1 MQISS
6 RFTIAI
12 HVLIA
17 VDFFRD
23 QYKTTSELLASSVHT
38 NPVVIRRI
46 LQQLKAAGL
55 IEVTRGSGGA
65 RLAKPAGEITL
76 LDVWRAVDCVES
88 GDLFHFHEAPN
99 PQCPVGRNIHAVLD
113 DKLVAMQQALQNEM
127 QATTLAEMLAR
138 TRDLVAQEQ
147 SAEDAPEM

>member
-17 VDFFRD
+17 IDVLKD

-55 IEVTRGSGGA
+55 IEVVRGSGGA
-65 RLAKPAGEITL
+65 SLAKDSSLISL
-76 LDVWRAVDCVES
+76 LDVYRAVDCIEN
-88 GDLFHFHEAPN
+88 GDLFHFHENPN
-99 PQCPVGRNIHAVLD
+99 EQCPVGRNIHAVLD
-113 DKLVAMQQALQNEM
+113 SKLLEMQNAFENEM
-127 QATTLAEMLAR
+127 KKTTLADVLDETKQLI
-138 TRDLVAQEQ
+138 VKE
-147 SAEDAPEM
+147 

>member
-17 VDFFRD
+17 IDVLKEQF
-23 QYKTTSELLASSVHT
+23 KTTSELLASSVHT

-55 IEVTRGSGGA
+55 IEVARGSGGA
-65 RLAKPAGEITL
+65 SLAKDPSHISL
-76 LDVWRAVDCVES
+76 LDVYRAVDCIEN
-88 GDLFHFHEAPN
+88 GDLFHFHENPN
-99 PQCPVGRNIHAVLD
+99 EQCPVGRNIHAVLD
-113 DKLVAMQQALQNEM
+113 CKLLEM
-127 QATTLAEMLAR
+127 QNAFEHEMEKTTLADVLEETKQLIAK
-138 TRDLVAQEQ
+138 E
-147 SAEDAPEM
+147 